1 MEEGNWQE
9 RVLALILLCGMLYV
23 IFRVLRDF
31 GKQGLSI
38 SQGKADD
45 MQTITELDEVEEE
58 EEDHQD

>member
-1 MEEGNWQE
+1 
-9 RVLALILLCGMLYV
+9 MLYV

-45 MQTITELDEVEEE
+45 MQTITELDEIEEE